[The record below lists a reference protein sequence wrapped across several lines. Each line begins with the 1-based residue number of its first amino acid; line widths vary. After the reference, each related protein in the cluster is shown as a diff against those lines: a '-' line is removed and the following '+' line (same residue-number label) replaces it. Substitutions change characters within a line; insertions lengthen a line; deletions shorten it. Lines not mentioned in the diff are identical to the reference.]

1 MSKFSKAFKYEKIR
15 LQATVSARRAFT
27 MLELVV
33 VIVVIGILAMAALP
47 RLEQDH
53 IGSAVDDIMAA
64 VRRTQLLAMQDSK
77 VDPTT
82 NPGSPTWH
90 TGRWTIEIAGDR
102 YTITNRSTGERIFGV
117 LDRRYG
123 ITAADINCPVVYAP
137 DPIHLI
143 GFDEFGRILDAR
155 NAIRGYGNDAINS
168 SFYQTPCT
176 ITVETRSRKA
186 TITVAPTTGNMTVV
200 YQ

>member
-1 MSKFSKAFKYEKIR
+1 
-15 LQATVSARRAFT
+15 

-53 IGSAVDDIMAA
+53 IGSAVDDIMDA

-82 NPGSPTWH
+82 NSGSPTWH

-123 ITAADINCPVVYAP
+123 ITNCCR
-137 DPIHLI
+137 HQLSCCL
-143 GFDEFGRILDAR
+143 R
-155 NAIRGYGNDAINS
+155 
-168 SFYQTPCT
+168 
-176 ITVETRSRKA
+176 TRSYSSYRF
-186 TITVAPTTGNMTVV
+186 
-200 YQ
+200 